1 MEHIVDVKGAAKC
14 IGVPVEVYIETI
26 TGSTFAAQSEA
37 IVAQLLG
44 GKRPTAKQLAY
55 DVVVSHRKYKKIEV
69 RNICKSGY
77 TFFCHSTCIGKGRF
91 FTKKEFFD
99 KLDEIDSFVFVD
111 MRKRLMEPL
120 TFYEV
125 PVSKVREMYHDEN
138 SVMDDKGRITKK
150 RFFETFSYE
159 EYGLKS

>member
-37 IVAQLLG
+37 LVAQMLDG
-44 GKRPTAKQLAY
+44 ERIVGRQYAY
-55 DVVVSHRKYKKIEV
+55 DVVAAHREYKKIEV

-77 TFFCHSTCIGKGRF
+77 TFFCPSTCIGKGRF
-91 FTKKEFFD
+91 FTEKEFFD
-99 KLDEIDSFVFVD
+99 KLNEIDSFVFVD
-111 MRKRLMEPL
+111 MRERLMEPI

-125 PVSKVREMYHDEN
+125 PVSKVREMYHDDN
-138 SVMDDKGRITKK
+138 SVMDDKARITKK

-159 EYGLKS
+159 EYGLKL

>member
-1 MEHIVDVKGAAKC
+1 MKHKIDIKKIAEL
-14 IGVPVEVYIETI
+14 IGVSEEVYVETI
-26 TGSTFAAQSEA
+26 TGSTFAASSEA
-37 IVAQLLG
+37 IVANLLDG
-44 GKRPTAKQLAY
+44 YRLTGKQDAF
-55 DVVVSHRKYKKIEV
+55 DVIATHRKYKKIEV
-69 RNICKSGY
+69 RNICKTGY
-77 TFFCHSTCIGKGRF
+77 VFFCPSTCIGKGRF

-138 SVMDDKGRITKK
+138 SVMDDKARITKK

-159 EYGLKS
+159 EYGLKL